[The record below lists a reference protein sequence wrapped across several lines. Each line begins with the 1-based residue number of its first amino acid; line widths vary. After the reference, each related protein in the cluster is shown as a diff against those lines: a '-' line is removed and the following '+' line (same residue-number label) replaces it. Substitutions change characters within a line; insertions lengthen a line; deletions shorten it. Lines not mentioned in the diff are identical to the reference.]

1 MNSRAFSQEDLFE
14 QRPFCLSGTSPADK
28 KALSPCPLCLC
39 GEYEQLWE
47 NKKGENDTL
56 ALLN

>member
-28 KALSPCPLCLC
+28 KALSPCLC
-39 GEYEQLWE
+39 GEYEQLWA